1 MDLVKVRAPATVANV
16 VCGFDVLGFA
26 LETPYDEVT
35 LRRIG
40 ERCVRIKH
48 RDDFGLPT
56 DPEKNVV
63 GVALKAVLDRT
74 NAGFGFE
81 IEIRKNIR
89 PGGGLG
95 SSAASAS
102 AAIVAADE
110 LFGHL
115 FSKRELVE
123 LAMEGEVVSS
133 GTRHADNVAPC
144 IYGGFTLVRS
154 VDPLDIIEIK
164 HPPLFASAIQ
174 ADVEVLT
181 SAAREILPSSVPL
194 KDAIRQSANLGSLV
208 AGLASGDH
216 ELIARSLVDHIAEP
230 VRKSLIPMF
239 DELKA
244 AATEAGA
251 LGGGIAGSG
260 PTVFMLSVS
269 LEKAEA
275 VALAMEKVYSATGVK
290 FRTYVSP
297 IASHGV
303 QIINGG

>member
-35 LRRIG
+35 LRRID
-40 ERCVRIKH
+40 ERCVRILH
-48 RDDFGLPT
+48 QDDFGLPT
-56 DPEKNVV
+56 DPEKNVA
-63 GVALKAVLDRT
+63 GVVLKAVLEQA
-74 NAGFGFE
+74 NADFGFE
-81 IEIRKNIR
+81 IEITKRIR

-102 AAIVAADE
+102 AAIVAANE
-110 LFGHL
+110 LLGHP

-154 VDPLDIIEIK
+154 MDPLDIVEIE

-174 ADVEVLT
+174 AGVEVLT
-181 SAAREILPSSVPL
+181 SAAREILPLSVPL

-230 VRKSLIPMF
+230 LRKSLIPMF
-239 DELKA
+239 DELRA

-275 VALAMEKVYSATGVK
+275 VALAMEKVYSAASVK

-297 IASHGV
+297 IASNGV
-303 QIINGG
+303 QIIEG